1 MGVPADRSYSKTHE
15 WVKFTGENK
24 ALIGITDH
32 AQHEMGDIVFV
43 SHAEPDQAIA
53 LGGAIAEIESVK
65 AVETVFSPVAGRVTG
80 VNGELADAPE
90 MLNTAPWDAWIIELS
105 QISATQELISA
116 EAYEALLK
124 EEA

>member
-43 SHAEPDQAIA
+43 SHAESDQAIA

-90 MLNTAPWDAWIIELS
+90 KLNTAPWDAWIIELS